1 MKNLIIRA
9 LAGLLASV
17 LLVTGVALLGNM
29 PNGKRTDGVF
39 YGATGIHPDA
49 TLMTVNMQPVTAEEY
64 LYWLAYDCDYLSSY
78 MGTVDF
84 DTAISGSMTFGQY
97 AMEDAQRT
105 VTLYSVVR
113 AWAEQAGITLSED
126 SQTQLAAQRQQY
138 VDYYGGE
145 EAYADQLK
153 LMGLT
158 DDTFQR
164 INEVYFLYSELYG
177 AYCSEDGALRP
188 SAEEIGSF
196 AQENKYYTF
205 LPLHWSVTGTEDTDA
220 ATLAQAEAAVARLRS
235 AEDKEATYLQIAQEM
250 ALQATAAGE
259 TAAAADLG
267 SVNAAALAALAEGEV
282 SDVVQ
287 TQSGYYVFVRKSLN
301 TAAVVDQMFN
311 ATLDDMRENAGV
323 RYSSRYFDRLDA
335 GKFYTKLLTLRT
347 QLSAANTD
355 TGASADTDT
364 APQS

>member
-1 MKNLIIRA
+1 MKNLIIRS

-39 YGATGIHPDA
+39 YGASGIHPDA

-78 MGTVDF
+78 MGGNVDF
-84 DTAISGSMTFGQY
+84 STAVGGNMTYGQY

-145 EAYADQLK
+145 DAYADQLK

-287 TQSGYYVFVRKSLN
+287 TQSGYYVFVGKALN
-301 TAAVVDQMFN
+301 TDAVLDKMFN
-311 ATLDDMRENAGV
+311 A
-323 RYSSRYFDRLDA
+323 RLDTLRDSA
-335 GKFYTKLLTLRT
+335 AIRYNCRSYNKLNVGTFYTKLQTLRSQLQSASSGDT
-347 QLSAANTD
+347 QS
-355 TGASADTDT
+355 
-364 APQS
+364 

>member
-1 MKNLIIRA
+1 MKNLIIRS

-78 MGTVDF
+78 MGGNVDF
-84 DTAISGSMTFGQY
+84 STAVGGNMTYGQY

-287 TQSGYYVFVRKSLN
+287 TQSGYYVFVGKALN
-301 TAAVVDQMFN
+301 TDAVLDKMFN
-311 ATLDDMRENAGV
+311 A
-323 RYSSRYFDRLDA
+323 RLDTLRDSA
-335 GKFYTKLLTLRT
+335 AIRYNCRSYNKLNVGTFYTKLQTLRSQLQSASSGDT
-347 QLSAANTD
+347 QS
-355 TGASADTDT
+355 
-364 APQS
+364 